1 MLTVGNNP
9 LFYDS
14 LTSKENNGKYI
25 LCLRDGILKQCSIRG
40 PLQFL
45 KWILGALRSICIALC
60 NILVSQKYLE
70 SDTGILKND
79 ILGWNESTTFHIK
92 YSLTPFV
99 YLKFLITDSAVFN
112 RSSHNN
118 AIYHRMAAPFR
129 LDHDCYVWPRV
140 PSFTDH
146 FRPPAAIRQM
156 DALLFKCSKP
166 VLVLLPK
173 SRHAQNNCSASS
185 PSGSSGP
192 RCRRSV
198 QETLQR
204 YFHDSCEKS

>member
-1 MLTVGNNP
+1 MHPVQSVP
-9 LFYDS
+9 RYVIFW
-14 LTSKENNGKYI
+14 
-25 LCLRDGILKQCSIRG
+25 CLI
-40 PLQFL
+40 
-45 KWILGALRSICIALC
+45 
-60 NILVSQKYLE
+60 QKYLQ
-70 SDTGILKND
+70 SDTRILKND
-79 ILGWNESTTFHIK
+79 TLRWNESTTFHIK

-99 YLKFLITDSAVFN
+99 YLNFLITDSAVVN

-140 PSFTDH
+140 PSFTDL

>member
-1 MLTVGNNP
+1 MHPVQSVP
-9 LFYDS
+9 RYVIFW
-14 LTSKENNGKYI
+14 
-25 LCLRDGILKQCSIRG
+25 CLIQNY
-40 PLQFL
+40 LQ
-45 KWILGALRSICIALC
+45 
-60 NILVSQKYLE
+60 
-70 SDTGILKND
+70 SDTRILKND
-79 ILGWNESTTFHIK
+79 TLGWNESTTFHIK

-99 YLKFLITDSAVFN
+99 YLNFLITDSAVVN

-204 YFHDSCEKS
+204 YFHDSCKKS